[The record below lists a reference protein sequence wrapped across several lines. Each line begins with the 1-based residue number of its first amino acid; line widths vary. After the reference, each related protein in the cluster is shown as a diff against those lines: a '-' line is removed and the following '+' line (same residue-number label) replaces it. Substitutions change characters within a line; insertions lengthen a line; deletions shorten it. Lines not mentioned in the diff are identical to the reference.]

1 MRTLIKILGR
11 FINDF
16 CHEIIYIFLGYREHK
31 SSLHKMNNGK
41 KSSLHKMN
49 NGKYIYVEDAE
60 FEEIN

>member
-1 MRTLIKILGR
+1 MRRLIKILVK

-16 CHEIIYIFLGYREHK
+16 CNKIIYSFLGYREHK

-60 FEEIN
+60 FEEID

>member
-1 MRTLIKILGR
+1 MSRLIKILCK

-16 CHEIIYIFLGYREHK
+16 FHDIIYVFLGPQE
-31 SSLHKMNNGK
+31 N

-60 FEEIN
+60 FEEIID